1 VIGMTS
7 ILLKIAYPAIGA
19 VAGFLFYKFVGC
31 SSGACP
37 ITSSPVGSTIYG
49 LLIGLILSSGR

>member
-1 VIGMTS
+1 MTP
-7 ILLKIAYPAIGA
+7 ILVKIAYPAVGA
-19 VAGFLFYKFVGC
+19 AAGFLFYKFIGC
-31 SSGACP
+31 SSGTCP